1 MKITILDGK
10 MMNPGDLSW
19 EGFESIGNVKVY
31 DTTSEDEII
40 PRSIDSEIVLTNK
53 VPFSRETMEKLPKL
67 KYIGVTATG
76 YNIIDIKAASEMGI
90 TVTNVPEYSTEG
102 VAESVFAHILCF
114 THRTAEHAESV
125 RNGDWSSSPFFSYTI
140 YPLQELYGKTMG
152 IVGMGH
158 IGMRTAEIAAAFG
171 MGVIYTTRSRKEE
184 AEEKGFK
191 PVDLDTLLSQSDY
204 ISLHVPLTPE
214 TENMINRNTLGKM
227 KKNAILINTA
237 RGGLIDEE
245 ALAEALR
252 EKRIAGA
259 GLDVLREEPPRHG
272 SPLIELPECIIT
284 PHIAWSA
291 KETRMRLMN
300 CTLDNLVS
308 FMIGTPKNII
318 S

>member
-1 MKITILDGK
+1 MNIAILDGK
-10 MMNPGDLSW
+10 ILNPGDLSW
-19 EGFESIGNVKVY
+19 KDFESTGNVEVY
-31 DTTSEDEII
+31 DTTSPDEII
-40 PRSIDSEIVLTNK
+40 PRSENAEFILTNK
-53 VPFSRETMEKLPKL
+53 VPFTRETMEKLPKL

-76 YNIIDIKAASEMGI
+76 YNIIDIQAARDLGI

-114 THRTAEHAESV
+114 THRVSEHSESV
-125 RNGDWSSSPFFSYTI
+125 RNGDWSASPLFSYSLF
-140 YPLQELYGKTMG
+140 PLAELYGKTIG

-158 IGMRTAEIAAAFG
+158 IGMRTAEIASAFG
-171 MGVIYTTRSRKEE
+171 MGVIYTSRSSKSE
-184 AEEKGFK
+184 AEEKGFR
-191 PVDLDTLLSQSDY
+191 PVAFDTLLSESDY

-214 TENMINRNTLGKM
+214 TENMINMESLRKM
-227 KKNAILINTA
+227 KQNAILINTA

-245 ALAEALR
+245 ALAAALKSR
-252 EKRIAGA
+252 MIAGA

-272 SPLIELPECIIT
+272 SPLIGIPECIIT
-284 PHIAWSA
+284 PHIAWAA

-308 FMIGTPKNII
+308 FMIGTPKNVV